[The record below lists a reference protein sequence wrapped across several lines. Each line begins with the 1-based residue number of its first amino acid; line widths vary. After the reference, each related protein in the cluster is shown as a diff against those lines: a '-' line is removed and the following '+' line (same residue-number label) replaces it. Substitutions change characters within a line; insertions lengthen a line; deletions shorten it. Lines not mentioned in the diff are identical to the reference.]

1 MYLCTDTE
9 TNGFMDFGKPAD
21 APGQPR
27 VAAVAMILCDEQFNV
42 ITESE
47 LLIRPD
53 GWEMTEEAGRVNG
66 LTNEMLYE
74 RGVPIGIA
82 LKAYTAAVQL
92 GEIITCH
99 NSQFDCKMMRAE
111 LRRAG
116 LPDLFDITKNI
127 CTMRGATGVVK
138 ATQHGSKRR
147 KFPTLRECYQHF
159 YKRDYDFPHSALGDA
174 RAVREV
180 ARFLKRINCLPEPK
194 VHYAGENTRAGEAL
208 RLRQEEDARRE
219 FCRGGAESTEE
230 TMPEAHGRDEEP
242 LL

>member
-27 VAAVAMILCDEQFNV
+27 VASVAMILCDEDFHV
-42 ITESE
+42 IEE
-47 LLIRPD
+47 AEYLIRPD
-53 GWEMTEEAGRVNG
+53 GWEMTPEAGRVNG
-66 LTNEMLYE
+66 LTMEMLETGY
-74 RGVPIGIA
+74 PI
-82 LKAYTAAVQL
+82 KAVLRRYTEHVRA

-111 LRRAG
+111 LRRASMD
-116 LPDLFDITKNI
+116 DLFDITRNI

-138 ATQHGSKRR
+138 ATQQGSKRR
-147 KFPTLRECYQHF
+147 KFPTLKECYQHF

-194 VHYAGENTRAGEAL
+194 VHYAGEGTKAGEAL
-208 RLRQEEDARRE
+208 RARRE
-219 FCRGGAESTEE
+219 AESTEE
-230 TMPEAHGRDEEP
+230 TMPAAHGNDDEP
-242 LL
+242 VIF